1 MTSTAV
7 SMSNLRKLVDLSGV
21 SRDQIA
27 FDCGIGRST
36 LNQMLRGTYNPSIPM
51 LWKLADYFNVPIDYL
66 VGRVS
71 DEQKDLIERDYYL
84 YFMERRKFSYELYK
98 SMYQKKPAGFSLEIP
113 EGYEAL
119 WPYNLITDIFQEDIT
134 WIVTEDQ
141 EAGLE
146 YLLSRMTPRTK
157 EIVYRRYKDSM
168 KLEDISR
175 EFNITR
181 ERVRQILV
189 RAIRIMRAPI
199 RRRYIEDGLKG
210 TEELNEL
217 ERYISKRRA
226 KLEQMKNQLELEE
239 KCLHVSE
246 PSDYD
251 VPFTDIFLDECTMSV
266 RLFNCLRRSQLDTVN
281 KIVAAVNDESILRV
295 RNLGRKTY
303 EELLNW
309 LKAIGVP
316 YDSEKDMWGQ
326 MIFDKEI

>member
-1 MTSTAV
+1 MKTTAIN
-7 SMSNLRKLVDLSGV
+7 MGNLRKIVNLSGM

-27 FDCGIGRST
+27 FDCGLGRST
-36 LNQMLRGTYNPSIPM
+36 LDQLLKGTYNPSVPV

-71 DEQKDLIERDYYL
+71 DEQKDLTEQDYFL
-84 YFMERRKFSYELYK
+84 YFKERRKFSYELYK

-141 EAGLE
+141 EAGIE

-157 EIVYRRYKDSM
+157 EIVYRRYRDGNT
-168 KLEDISR
+168 LEDISK
-175 EFNITR
+175 EFKITR
-181 ERVRQILV
+181 ERVRQILA
-189 RAIRIMRAPI
+189 RAVRIMRSPV

-210 TEELNEL
+210 TEELNET
-217 ERYISKRRA
+217 ERYISKRKA
-226 KLEQMKNQLELEE
+226 KLEQMKNQLDLEE
-239 KCLHVSE
+239 KYLNIPE
-246 PSDYD
+246 PSAYD
-251 VPFTDIFLDECTMSV
+251 QPVTDIFLDECAMSV
-266 RLFNCLRRSQLDTVN
+266 RLFNCLRRSRLDTVN

-303 EELLNW
+303 EELLTW
-309 LKAIGVP
+309 LKTIGVP
-316 YDSEKDMWGQ
+316 YDPANNVWGQ